1 MQNVITYVLILAS
14 NFMSIGTLHKDKAE
28 QEDTDRARRENVS
41 QILGKLGECPVFG
54 GNQKVKN
61 AAKSALQL
69 NW

>member
-14 NFMSIGTLHKDKAE
+14 NFMSIGTLYKDKAE
-28 QEDTDRARRENVS
+28 QEDTTRARRENVS

-61 AAKSALQL
+61 VAQSALQL